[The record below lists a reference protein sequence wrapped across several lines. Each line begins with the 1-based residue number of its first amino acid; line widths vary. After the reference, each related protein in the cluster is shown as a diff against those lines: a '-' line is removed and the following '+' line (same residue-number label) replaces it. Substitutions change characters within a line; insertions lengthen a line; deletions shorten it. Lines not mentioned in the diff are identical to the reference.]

1 MLYQAATGL
10 KARQE
15 RDKWQLARDLSHL
28 TKEEKEDQNGKC
40 CGAFFERQRSR
51 KGLDGKEFQ
60 NEVNILT
67 PQTPPDRVY
76 MGLSNMATR
85 NKQNLTPT
93 EKAQI
98 EMEKDLPDEEE
109 IVNMIKEWRVRDKEE
124 SGESDDDLGF
134 NKLEELASKPLKHDN
149 VATDEVVKI
158 IKEYRSNEKIKYVPY
173 HASTNESEK
182 ILTLGNKLSE
192 LEEIFDKT
200 SNEMEW
206 ENINLEAL
214 RIVREENDL
223 DALNMIFKD
232 WAMKKNNF
240 LWDENRLTDERE
252 IGEKHPILE
261 SPPPQSSKKNER
273 EEEEEKARI
282 GRGMEGI

>member
-1 MLYQAATGL
+1 
-10 KARQE
+10 
-15 RDKWQLARDLSHL
+15 
-28 TKEEKEDQNGKC
+28 
-40 CGAFFERQRSR
+40 
-51 KGLDGKEFQ
+51 
-60 NEVNILT
+60 
-67 PQTPPDRVY
+67 
-76 MGLSNMATR
+76 MATR

-214 RIVREENDL
+214 RIKVISLAEQSKILNEYTSLND
-223 DALNMIFKD
+223 DFKIRL
-232 WAMKKNNF
+232 K
-240 LWDENRLTDERE
+240 DENRLTDERE